1 MINLLQK
8 GPVAVAVAVKPNNDE
23 WMNYKSDSST
33 IICSGSGSVDHVL
46 ILVGYTPDAYI
57 VRNSWGETWGDSG
70 YAYVTREEGKNCGIL
85 VEAHVLSK
93 ILGEY
98 QVFTLMLLLLLAFLY

>member
-33 IICSGSGSVDHVL
+33 IICSGSGS
-46 ILVGYTPDAYI
+46 